1 MKCHSSYSYETFS
14 MLCFFP
20 ILFLFI
26 FLFTSSAKRGRWM
39 RMLRDQ
45 KHTDT
50 IVFVEKN
57 LNILPM
63 ESSLKLHDLH
73 SVRRI
78 WSARVRVDWCCAT
91 WHFWYYFFV
100 HSSEKSHRAKQSSPV
115 ASSHIFFFS
124 LFSVLQAII
133 EFGCVVSGH
142 DRPFANIFPRI
153 EISSELELNLQN
165 IRHSRFDM
173 RRPQAVTSATS
184 VLFIETN
191 AIYPRMAWVYTVNL
205 SPLGISIRI
214 ATANTNIANI
224 CLATNK
230 IYINST
236 RGFGN
241 EILNWST
248 TFSSQTQCE
257 YRNIRNFF
265 ASFA

>member
-115 ASSHIFFFS
+115 ASSHIFFALLCSPSNHRIWLRRFRS
-124 LFSVLQAII
+124 RYAIREHI
-133 EFGCVVSGH
+133 PSYRNFEWTRVKSTEHTPFAVRYAAPTSGH
-142 DRPFANIFPRI
+142 
-153 EISSELELNLQN
+153 
-165 IRHSRFDM
+165 
-173 RRPQAVTSATS
+173 
-184 VLFIETN
+184 
-191 AIYPRMAWVYTVNL
+191 
-205 SPLGISIRI
+205 
-214 ATANTNIANI
+214 
-224 CLATNK
+224 
-230 IYINST
+230 
-236 RGFGN
+236 
-241 EILNWST
+241 
-248 TFSSQTQCE
+248 FS
-257 YRNIRNFF
+257 Y
-265 ASFA
+265 

>member
-14 MLCFFP
+14 MLCFFLFYFSLSFCSHRVRSADVECECWGIRNTLIP
-20 ILFLFI
+20 SYLLKRTWTFCRWKAVWNYMICIRFGAFGLLAYASIGVVQRGISGIIFLFI
-26 FLFTSSAKRGRWM
+26 HRRRVTGRNKVLQLL
-39 RMLRDQ
+39 LR
-45 KHTDT
+45 T
-50 IVFVEKN
+50 
-57 LNILPM
+57 
-63 ESSLKLHDLH
+63 
-73 SVRRI
+73 
-78 WSARVRVDWCCAT
+78 
-91 WHFWYYFFV
+91 
-100 HSSEKSHRAKQSSPV
+100 
-115 ASSHIFFFS
+115 FFS

-142 DRPFANIFPRI
+142 DTPFANIFPRI

-191 AIYPRMAWVYTVNL
+191 AIYLRMAWVYTVNL

-257 YRNIRNFF
+257 YRNIRNFL